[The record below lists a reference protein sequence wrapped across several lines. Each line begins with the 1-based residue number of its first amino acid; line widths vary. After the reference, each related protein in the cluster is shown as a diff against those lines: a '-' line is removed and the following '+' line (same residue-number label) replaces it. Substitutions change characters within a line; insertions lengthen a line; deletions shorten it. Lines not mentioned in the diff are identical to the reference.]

1 MIARTPLEPMTKIL
15 LVDDHPIVRAGCRRM
30 LEQAFDADIIEAS
43 DCREACGLAVSAA
56 PDLIVLDL
64 TLPGAGGLQVLD
76 LLRAQNKAHRV
87 LVFSMH
93 PNPMFAARAM
103 KSGARGYVVKSAPP
117 EEFLAAVRTILA
129 GGTYISN
136 DLAKELALVS
146 LYDDAD
152 PIKQLSI
159 RELEILSLLGRGNDL
174 SDVAGALGL
183 SYKTVANNIT
193 QMKTKLSVRH
203 TGELVRMAIERGLT
217 GANVGFRSP
226 VK

>member
-64 TLPGAGGLQVLD
+64 TLPGAGGLQ
-76 LLRAQNKAHRV
+76 V